1 MNVIVKENHSGNQ
14 ALLYYYFDGNEWVK
28 KWETNNVAAEVSM
41 TNNFEE
47 IAPIREQVL
56 AGLSSPLKY
65 HLEYHFF
72 TLSLLSSYTGIPK
85 RHIKRHLKPEHF
97 NQLDDETLN
106 KYAEAFGISVE
117 ELKKV

>member
-1 MNVIVKENHSGNQ
+1 MNVIVKEHSDNQ
-14 ALLYYYFDGNEWVK
+14 ALLYYHFDGKEWVK

-41 TNNFEE
+41 ANYFEE
-47 IAPIREQVL
+47 IEPVRQQVL

-72 TLSLLSSYTGIPK
+72 TLCLLSSYTGIPK
-85 RHIKRHLKPEHF
+85 RHIKKHLKPEHF
-97 NQLDDETLN
+97 NQLDNETLV